1 MNIYYDNDMNNDKNE
16 IKTKKKK
23 IQIQICTDKIYN

>member
-1 MNIYYDNDMNNDKNE
+1 MLNFGKLFIKKKNE

-23 IQIQICTDKIYN
+23 NKKKRKPSK

>member
-1 MNIYYDNDMNNDKNE
+1 MAIKRDKNE

-23 IQIQICTDKIYN
+23 SGKYIEIINEKKKNVFA